1 MALNTE
7 AEAMYA
13 AANQLDQI
21 KQDVINALGR
31 YLTMN
36 QNLTGP
42 GMNGQAAVSSLATSE
57 DVTNTGRQVSQRFDH
72 VIQMMRKGAHDY
84 QTMDEQNRARLAN
97 IRPA

>member
-21 KQDVINALGR
+21 KQDVVNALGQ

-42 GMNGQAAVSSLATSE
+42 GLNGTAATASLATSE
-57 DVTNTGRQVSQRFDH
+57 DITNTGRQVGARFDH

-84 QTMDEQNRARLAN
+84 QSMDEQNRARLAN

>member
-7 AEAMYA
+7 ADRMYA

-21 KQDVINALGR
+21 KQDVVSALGR

-42 GMNGQAAVSSLATSE
+42 GMNGQAAFASLATTE
-57 DVTNTGRQVSQRFDH
+57 DIHQTGNQVGARFDH
-72 VIQMMRKGAHDY
+72 VIQMIRKGAHDY

>member
-7 AEAMYA
+7 AEAMYS
-13 AANQLDQI
+13 AANQLDGI
-21 KQDVINALGR
+21 KHDVLAALAQ

-42 GMNGQAAVSSLATSE
+42 GMNGTAAVASMATTE

-72 VIQMMRKGAHDY
+72 VIGMMRKGAHDY
-84 QTMDEQNRARLAN
+84 QSMDEQNRARLAN